1 MITQFIHHADIHNL
15 SKTFLTTS
23 VGLFVGLGVTLVS
36 THPSSVNVK
45 VVPTLKNGGSSPE
58 PPAVGGVSSSPS
70 AVAVVVASVVA
81 SVVV

>member
-1 MITQFIHHADIHNL
+1 M
-15 SKTFLTTS
+15 
-23 VGLFVGLGVTLVS
+23 TLVS